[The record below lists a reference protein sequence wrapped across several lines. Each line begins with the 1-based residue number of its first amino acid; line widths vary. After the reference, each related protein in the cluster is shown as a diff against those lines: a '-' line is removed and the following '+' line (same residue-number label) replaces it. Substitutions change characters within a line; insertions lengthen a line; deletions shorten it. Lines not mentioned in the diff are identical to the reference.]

1 MSNMMDE
8 YILPCTVNVLSEY
21 DDDFI
26 IIIMNSIRKGVNEKQ
41 AVAHNGGIVMG
52 RLVRFK

>member
-1 MSNMMDE
+1 MDE

-41 AVAHNGGIVMG
+41 AVARHRHG
-52 RLVRFK
+52 